1 MKEIKELNKQDEIL
15 KLEINKL
22 REAGQKFLN
31 KEISVGDFKGISGG
45 MGVYAQRG
53 GQEFMIRFRTN
64 SGLISMKHL
73 KLIKNFTEKYHIEDI
88 HFTTRQAIQLHHLS
102 IDDICDIMEIALNHK
117 LYTRGGGGN
126 YPRNVTISPMS
137 GIEKGEVFDVTEF
150 ALKVSEYFM
159 NRITE
164 YKLPRKLKVS
174 MSSSDRDEAGATIN
188 DIGFIAAVENGK
200 PYFRMY
206 LAGGLGNNP
215 GISIPYEKK
224 VNPKEILYYVE
235 AMVNLFMAEGDY
247 TNRAKARTR
256 YIPRRMGIDKFLEAY
271 EEHLNNVKKEKN
283 LDLNIEIEL
292 SETLKKYSHKL
303 KEDFSLIHQ
312 RQDNLYT
319 VIIHP
324 LNGQISSE
332 NFKKIVEFME
342 GNSNAEA
349 RLSMTESMYIR
360 NLNEE
365 QAEKLL
371 QITDEFRQKTKIQ
384 QSMSCVG
391 IPTCQIGIEQSQSL
405 VKNILEYIKIN
416 NISEE
421 KLPAVYV
428 SGCQNSCGRHQT
440 GDIGFAGG
448 KKRVR
453 DKIEDVFD
461 IYAGGMVSREKT
473 ILGTKF
479 GTMLMSQIPEF
490 IGELSVE
497 LEKNHM
503 NYKEYIS
510 EKNENF
516 IELIKKYLV

>member
-1 MKEIKELNKQDEIL
+1 MNKQDEIL
-15 KLEINKL
+15 RLEINKL
-22 REAGQKFLN
+22 REAGHRFLN

-53 GQEFMIRFRTN
+53 GQEFMIRLRTN
-64 SGLISMKHL
+64 SGLISMEHL
-73 KLIKNFTEKYHIEDI
+73 ELIKNFTEKYKIKDV
-88 HFTTRQAIQLHHLS
+88 HFTTRQAIQLHHLE
-102 IDDICDIMEIALNHK
+102 IDDICDIMETALEHK

-137 GIEKGEVFDVTEF
+137 GVEKGEVFDVTEF
-150 ALKVSEYFM
+150 ALKISEYFM

-174 MSSSDRDEAGATIN
+174 MSSSDKDGAGATIN
-188 DIGFIAAVENGK
+188 DIGFIAALENGE

-215 GISIPYEKK
+215 GVSIPYGKK

-256 YIPRRMGIDKFLEAY
+256 YIPRRMGIENFLEAY
-271 EEHLNNVKKEKN
+271 ENHLISVKKEKN
-283 LDLNIEIEL
+283 LDLNIEIKL
-292 SETLKKYSHKL
+292 SKTLKEYSHKL
-303 KEDFSLIHQ
+303 KEDLSLIHQ

-324 LNGQISSE
+324 LNGQISSKD
-332 NFKKIVEFME
+332 FKKIVKFMAE
-342 GNSNAEA
+342 NNNAEA

-371 QITDEFRQKTKIQ
+371 QLTDEFRQKTKIQ

-405 VKNILEYIKIN
+405 VKNILEYIKVN
-416 NISEE
+416 NISENR
-421 KLPAVYV
+421 LPSVYV
-428 SGCQNSCGRHQT
+428 SGCQNSCGRHQA

-448 KKRVR
+448 KKRVE

-461 IYAGGMVSREKT
+461 IYAGGIVSREKT
-473 ILGTKF
+473 VLGTKF
-479 GTMLMSQIPEF
+479 GIMLMSQIPEF
-490 IGELSVE
+490 IGNLSME
-497 LEKNHM
+497 LEKNNM
-503 NYKEYIS
+503 DYREYIS
-510 EKNENF
+510 EKNDCF

>member
-1 MKEIKELNKQDEIL
+1 MSTQNEIL

-22 REAGQKFLN
+22 REAGHRFKN
-31 KEISVGDFKGISGG
+31 KEISAGDFKVISGG

-53 GQEFMIRFRTN
+53 GQDFMIRFRTN
-64 SGLISMKHL
+64 SGLMSMEHL
-73 KLIKNFTEKYHIEDI
+73 ELIKNFTEKYKIEDI
-88 HFTTRQAIQLHHLS
+88 HFTTRQAIQLHHLD
-102 IDDICDIMEIALNHK
+102 IDDICNIMETALDHK

-126 YPRNVTISPMS
+126 YPRNVAISPMS
-137 GIEKGEVFDVTEF
+137 GVEKEEIFDVTEF
-150 ALKVSEYFM
+150 ALKISEYFM

-188 DIGFIAAVENGK
+188 DIGFIAAVENGE

-215 GISIPYEKK
+215 GISIPYGKK
-224 VNPKEILYYVE
+224 VAPKEILYYVE

-247 TNRAKARTR
+247 KNRTKARTR
-256 YIPRRMGIDKFLEAY
+256 YIPRRMGVENFLEAY
-271 EEHLNNVKKEKN
+271 EKHLINVKKEKN
-283 LDLNIEIEL
+283 LDLNIEIKI
-292 SETLKKYSHKL
+292 SNTLKCYSHKL
-303 KEDFSLIHQ
+303 KEDSSLIHQ

-319 VIIHP
+319 VVIQP

-332 NFKKIVEFME
+332 DFKKIVKFME
-342 GNSNAEA
+342 ENSNAEA
-349 RLSMTESMYIR
+349 RLSTTESMYIR

-371 QITDEFRQKTKIQ
+371 QLTDKFRQKTKIE

-391 IPTCQIGIEQSQSL
+391 IPTCQIGIEQSQNL
-405 VKNILEYIKIN
+405 VKNILEYIKAN
-416 NISEE
+416 NIPEE
-421 KLPAVYV
+421 RLPSVYV
-428 SGCQNSCGRHQT
+428 SGCQNSCGRHQA

-448 KKRVR
+448 KKRVE

-461 IYAGGMVSREKT
+461 VYAGGIVSREKT
-473 ILGTKF
+473 VLGTRF

-490 IGELSVE
+490 IGKLSME
-497 LEKNHM
+497 LEKNNM
-503 NYKEYIS
+503 NYREYIN
-510 EKNENF
+510 KKDNCF
-516 IELIKKYLV
+516 VELIKQYLV